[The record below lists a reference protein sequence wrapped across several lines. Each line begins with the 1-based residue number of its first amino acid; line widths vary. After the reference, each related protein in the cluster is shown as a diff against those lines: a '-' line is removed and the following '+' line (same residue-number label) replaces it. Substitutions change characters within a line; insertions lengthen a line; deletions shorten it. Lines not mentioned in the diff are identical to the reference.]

1 MQGYSPQPKKT
12 PDWIKSGLWAAFLI
26 SALITAL
33 LAFGGLNNKTGT
45 PPPSLMGGPSSS
57 FSDTEISQPTL
68 ADDRLLQS
76 TSSRPGFKEL
86 DLDQTI
92 YFLLTG
98 LDKREWEGDTGP
110 GLTDTI
116 IVAFLDTQKQFAGL
130 ISIPRDTWV
139 DLPQYGP
146 YKINQA
152 FSLGEA
158 YGYPGGGP
166 ALLME
171 SAGNLLGITIE
182 YYIQVDFDAFIVL
195 VDSVNGVPIDVQ
207 KKILVDPDPS
217 VAGDMKKLL
226 PGKQVLP
233 GDLALGYVRTRGT
246 SEGDFGRTK
255 RQQQVLI
262 GLQEKIFSY
271 EILPELIP
279 KLPTLYRELFS
290 HVETNLNLSQVVAL
304 AWAVRDI
311 NPRSL
316 QTKIINQPLVEAGF
330 NARDQYV
337 LFPDIERIQKVW
349 SDMQQLAATPVPEP
363 TREITLDEYLLEE
376 NAKVA
381 VLNGTNSPG
390 LAGETADFF
399 IANGFQITEVGN
411 SDNFKDQTLIYDY
424 SGKPHTIQALLNLMG
439 YSKTRLFYRSDPDST
454 VDIVIELGTD
464 WVQENTLPSTE

>member
-1 MQGYSPQPKKT
+1 MQGYSSQPKKS
-12 PDWIKSGLWAAFLI
+12 PDWIKRGLWAAFLI

-45 PPPSLMGGPSSS
+45 PLPTLLDGPSSS
-57 FSDTEISQPTL
+57 FSDTDISQPIL

-86 DLDQTI
+86 NLDRTI

-98 LDKREWEGDTGP
+98 LDKREWEGDTG
-110 GLTDTI
+110 
-116 IVAFLDTQKQFAGL
+116 
-130 ISIPRDTWV
+130 IPRDTWV

-171 SAGNLLGITIE
+171 SAGNLLGITID

-217 VAGDMKKLL
+217 VTGDMKKLL

-255 RQQQVLI
+255 RQQQILI

-311 NPRSL
+311 NPRNL
-316 QTKIINQPLVEAGF
+316 QTKIIKQPLVEAGF
-330 NARDQYV
+330 NTRDQYV

-349 SDMQQLAATPVPEP
+349 SDMQQSAATPVPDP
-363 TREITLDEYLLEE
+363 TREVTLDEYLLEE

-381 VLNGTNSPG
+381 VMNGTNSPG
-390 LAGETADFF
+390 LAGETANFF

-424 SGKPHTIQALLNLMG
+424 SGKPYTIQALLNLMG
-439 YSKTRLFYRSDPDST
+439 YSQTRLFYRFDPDST

-464 WVQENTLPSTE
+464 WVQENTLPDTE